1 MKNISKGTIIR
12 TTLLGLA
19 LINQGLTVAGINP
32 IPYDSQEVELFM
44 STLLTGVTAVMAW
57 WKNNSFT
64 QKAIEAD
71 EKLHS

>member
-12 TTLLGLA
+12 TTLLVLA
-19 LINQGLTVAGINP
+19 LINQVLTASGINP